1 MSAVPRINVE
11 EDPLAGRP
19 APPEPLVATAPA
31 NQHPQPR
38 APESG
43 LQRYP
48 EANISVRGPAAIANS
63 VKIAAAML
71 STGPRGKVKV
81 AELVN
86 AVLLEHVDYTDDA
99 KLQRL
104 GELVDRYR
112 SA

>member
-1 MSAVPRINVE
+1 MSAVPRINVD

-19 APPEPLVATAPA
+19 AAAEPPAAAAPA
-31 NQHPQPR
+31 DHQMTRQR
-38 APESG
+38 PESS
-43 LQRYP
+43 LPRYP

-71 STGPRGKVKV
+71 STGPGGKVKV

-86 AVLLEHVDYTDDA
+86 AVLLEHVDYTDPA
-99 KLQRL
+99 KLEHL
-104 GELVDRYR
+104 GELVHRYR